1 MRSALR
7 TTSRV
12 AALTA
17 ATLLAGTALAGTAT
31 ADPAAPVTPQRA
43 AAAGDHRFTDVEV
56 VLAGKMPVEFGP
68 AILGNR
74 HQLLL
79 RTDNGRPAG
88 TLRSY
93 YCPTGASISPTWA
106 SSRCTY
112 RHTITLQRTGDSV
125 GWVSST
131 GLSGT
136 QKGLVQGYRS
146 SGYNPFDANLTLK
159 ATEPVTDD
167 GDGTFY
173 SFWAPARV
181 TGTFQGLPIL
191 AGSKQTAY
199 LGGYGPV

>member
-1 MRSALR
+1 MRTALR

-12 AALTA
+12 AALAA
-17 ATLLAGTALAGTAT
+17 ATLLAGTALAGTAS
-31 ADPAAPVTPQRA
+31 AAPAAPITPQ
-43 AAAGDHRFTDVEV
+43 GSPGDDHRWTDVEV
-56 VLAGKMPVEFGP
+56 VLTGKMPVEFGP
-68 AILGNR
+68 AVLGNR

-79 RTDNGRPAG
+79 TTDNGEPYGA
-88 TLRSY
+88 LRSY
-93 YCPTGASISPTWA
+93 YCPSGASISPTWA

-112 RHTITLQRTGDSV
+112 RHTITLEDSGDSV

-173 SFWAPARV
+173 SFWAPAKV
-181 TGTFQGLPIL
+181 TGTFQGLPL
-191 AGSKQTAY
+191 LPGSKQTAY